1 MCSPENARRDR
12 AGVLAS
18 MMESIKE
25 IVADILGLEPAEI
38 DDEFSRETA
47 DNWDSLNHLRIVTA
61 IEQSF
66 SISLTMDEIES
77 ATSIRR
83 IADFVGSKVQPT

>member
-1 MCSPENARRDR
+1 MI
-12 AGVLAS
+12 
-18 MMESIKE
+18 ESIKE
-25 IVADILGLEPAEI
+25 IVADILGLDPDEV

-61 IEQSF
+61 IEQSY
-66 SISLTMDEIES
+66 SISLTMGEIEN

-83 IADFVGSKVQPT
+83 IAEFVGSKAQET